1 MDDSIR
7 IEIHCGNFYTNIAA
21 VCAVIVIVIWILA
34 LKYSFSVGSLIAF
47 IAALAA
53 FIAFVVADYKVPTVV
68 EADNK
73 MLRVK
78 HLLGWKKVE
87 LSKITGI
94 TCEPYT
100 VRARYSSIQRIRL
113 TLLTNDDDEIDLN
126 DSVNTENI
134 LNDKLEAKETN
145 IPIIT
150 LYDFL
155 KKRID
160 KKMC

>member
-7 IEIHCGNFYTNIAA
+7 IEIHCSNFYTNIAA
-21 VCAVIVIVIWILA
+21 VCGVIVIVIWILA
-34 LKYSFSVGSLIAF
+34 LKYSFSVGGLIAF

-53 FIAFVVADYKVPTVV
+53 FCAFVAVDYKVPTVV

-73 MLRVK
+73 TLRVK
-78 HLLGWKKVE
+78 HLFGWKKVE

-100 VRARYSSIQRIRL
+100 VQTRYSSIQRIRL

-134 LNDKLEAKETN
+134 LNDKLEAKETD

-150 LYDFL
+150 LYEFL

-160 KKMC
+160 K